1 VRKLKEILFDLY
13 GEINL
18 EILKN
23 NENISTPFHITKDS
37 LERYLIKYD
46 KIIEKKIHKNC
57 EIGIINGLWA
67 NMLGSGGIIPIQTL
81 FYPSSTFLQLQLT
94 GLQGDVMKESMN
106 VAKSLAWSLTKDS
119 IKKKWLDYFDKTK
132 CQGLHIHCP
141 DGSISKDG
149 PSAGAAI
156 TTAIYSLLNNLKIK
170 NNIAITG
177 EITLNGNITAIGG
190 LDIKIRYGI
199 KAGVKMFLYP
209 KENERDITLLKEKF
223 TIPNDIKLIEVEEI
237 KDIFNY
243 VFL

>member
-1 VRKLKEILFDLY
+1 
-13 GEINL
+13 
-18 EILKN
+18 
-23 NENISTPFHITKDS
+23 
-37 LERYLIKYD
+37 
-46 KIIEKKIHKNC
+46 
-57 EIGIINGLWA
+57 
-67 NMLGSGGIIPIQTL
+67 M
-81 FYPSSTFLQLQLT
+81 
-94 GLQGDVMKESMN
+94 
-106 VAKSLAWSLTKDS
+106 
-119 IKKKWLDYFDKTK
+119 
-132 CQGLHIHCP
+132 
-141 DGSISKDG
+141 
-149 PSAGAAI
+149 
-156 TTAIYSLLNNLKIK
+156 KIK